1 MDHLLL
7 VDGHNLLFRMFYGMP
22 DHFRTPSGA
31 RYNAVYGFGN
41 ALAMVISDLRPTHAL
56 VLFDT
61 EECGDRRSLDAEY
74 KANRPDYSQIAED
87 ELPFPQIPAICALL
101 DACGIPHAEARGC
114 EADDLIASYAL
125 AASDERR
132 VTILSTDRDYWQL
145 IGERV
150 SVAVYGH
157 GVTTLVNPL
166 VVKAKFGVTP
176 EQFADWK
183 CLVGDSSDNIAGVPG
198 VGPKT
203 AAELLCQFGSLDA
216 ILARLDEVK
225 KPRIRTNLD
234 ESRERIA
241 LNRRLI
247 ALAGGEPLPRAIG
260 ELAFSPRF
268 PRSLLTLARDCAE
281 AATGT
286 IEEV

>member
-1 MDHLLL
+1 MDQLLL

-41 ALAMVISDLRPTHAL
+41 ALAAVIADLRPTHAL

-61 EECGDRRSLDAEY
+61 EECGERRSLDAAY
-74 KANRPDYSQIAED
+74 KANRPDYSEMDED

-125 AASDERR
+125 ASCGDRH

-145 IGERV
+145 IGERI
-150 SVAVYGH
+150 SVAVYQH
-157 GVTTLVNPL
+157 GVTSVVNPTA
-166 VVKAKFGVTP
+166 VKAKFGVTP
-176 EQFADWK
+176 EQFMDWK
-183 CLVGDSSDNIAGVPG
+183 CLIGDASDNIAGAPG

-203 AAELLCQFGSLDA
+203 AAELLSAYGT
-216 ILARLDEVK
+216 IEGIYEHLDEIK
-225 KPRIRTNLD
+225 RAKIRDSLG
-234 ESRERIA
+234 ESRERLA

-247 ALAGGEPLPRAIG
+247 ALTGGHPLPVDTADCVLRA
-260 ELAFSPRF
+260 RF
-268 PRSLLTLARDCAE
+268 PRSLLSLARECAE
-281 AATGT
+281 ACATDGAD
-286 IEEV
+286 

>member
-1 MDHLLL
+1 MDKLLL

-22 DHFRTPSGA
+22 DHFRTPSGI

-41 ALAMVISDLRPTHAL
+41 ALAAVIADLGPTHAL

-61 EECGDRRSLDAEY
+61 EECGERRSLDAAY
-74 KANRPDYSQIAED
+74 KANRPDYSEMEED

-125 AASDERR
+125 ASCGDKR

-145 IGERV
+145 IGERI
-150 SVAVYGH
+150 SVAIYQH
-157 GVTTLVNPL
+157 GVTSIVDPTA
-166 VVKAKFGVTP
+166 VKAKFGVTP
-176 EQFADWK
+176 EQFTDWK

-198 VGPKT
+198 IGPKT
-203 AAELLCQFGSLDA
+203 AAELLSAYGTVEGIYEHLGEIRRAKIRDSLGG
-216 ILARLDEVK
+216 
-225 KPRIRTNLD
+225 
-234 ESRERIA
+234 SRERIA

-247 ALAGGEPLPRAIG
+247 ALTGGHPLPVETADCV
-260 ELAFSPRF
+260 LTARF
-268 PRSLLTLARDCAE
+268 PGSILTLARECAE
-281 AATGT
+281 ACATNGAD
-286 IEEV
+286 

>member
-1 MDHLLL
+1 MDHFLL

-22 DHFRTPSGA
+22 DHFRTSSGA

-41 ALAMVISDLRPTHAL
+41 ALLGVISDIRPTHAL

-61 EECGDRRSLDAEY
+61 EECGDRRKLDADY
-74 KANRPDYSQIAED
+74 KANRPDYSEMDED
-87 ELPFPQIPAICALL
+87 DLPFPQIPAICALL

-125 AASDERR
+125 AESEEKH

-145 IGERV
+145 IGQRV
-150 SVAVYGH
+150 SVAVYQH
-157 GVTTLVNPL
+157 GVTSVVNPTA
-166 VVKAKFGVTP
+166 VKAKFGVTP

-203 AAELLCQFGSLDA
+203 AAELLAAYGSIEGIYAHLDELKRARIRESLDA
-216 ILARLDEVK
+216 
-225 KPRIRTNLD
+225 
-234 ESRERIA
+234 SRERIA

-247 ALAGGEPLPRAIG
+247 ALSGGHPLPLGTEAC
-260 ELAFSPRF
+260 LLTARF
-268 PRSLLTLARDCAE
+268 PRSILTLARECAE
-281 AATGT
+281 RCTT
-286 IEEV
+286 VENL

>member
-1 MDHLLL
+1 MDRFLL

-41 ALAMVISDLRPTHAL
+41 AMAGVISDLSPTHAL

-61 EECGDRRSLDAEY
+61 EDCGDRRSLDAEY
-74 KANRPDYSQIAED
+74 KANRPDYSEMDED
-87 ELPFPQIPAICALL
+87 DLPFPQIPAICALL

-125 AASDERR
+125 AARGGCH

-150 SVAVYGH
+150 SVAVYQH
-157 GVTTLVNPL
+157 GVTSVVNPTA
-166 VVKAKFGVTP
+166 VKAKFGVTP
-176 EQFADWK
+176 EQFTDWK
-183 CLVGDSSDNIAGVPG
+183 CLVGDASDNIAGVPG

-203 AAELLCQFGSLDA
+203 AAELLGTFGSIENLFE
-216 ILARLDEVK
+216 RLEEVK
-225 KPRIRTNLD
+225 KPRIRDALAA
-234 ESRERIA
+234 SRDRLA

-247 ALAGGEPLPRAIG
+247 ALSGGRPLPLPA
-260 ELAFSPRF
+260 EDCVLTARF
-268 PRSLLTLARDCAE
+268 PRSILSLARECAE
-281 AATGT
+281 ACAADGS
-286 IEEV
+286 E